1 MTPLQLDTHT
11 FLWYTAGDARLS
23 AAARSHIEDS
33 TRVKMVSI
41 ASLWEIAIKVAI
53 GKLTLTIPLP
63 ELFSV
68 GIKGNGLRVLPIEQS
83 HILRTTTLPF
93 HHRDPFDRLIAAQ
106 CLVETMSLVSADVIF
121 DVYGVNR
128 LW

>member
-1 MTPLQLDTHT
+1 MTPLTLDTHT
-11 FLWYTAGDARLS
+11 FLWYTEGDARLS
-23 AAARSHIEDS
+23 AVARSYIEDPA
-33 TRVKMVSI
+33 REKLVSI

-53 GKLTLTIPLP
+53 GKLTLSLPLP

-106 CLVETMSLVSADVIF
+106 CLVETMPLVSADIIF
-121 DVYGVNR
+121 DAYGVDR
-128 LW
+128 RW